1 MAVDDRLCFEDVRRA
16 RNIGT
21 TQHRGAT
28 PQTCLN
34 AKGLIKNVSGGGGS
48 DVYVI
53 RRKNLVCIIRDDQG
67 RGMKGIEH
75 LDDGRCIHCKI
86 VREARNKIDE
96 ARTGTKTFLLNF

>member
-1 MAVDDRLCFEDVRRA
+1 M
-16 RNIGT
+16 
-21 TQHRGAT
+21 
-28 PQTCLN
+28 
-34 AKGLIKNVSGGGGS
+34 
-48 DVYVI
+48 YVI

-96 ARTGTKTFLLNF
+96 ARTAEDFLIKFSRIQSEDRDPCPLRNITFFDYR

>member
-1 MAVDDRLCFEDVRRA
+1 M
-16 RNIGT
+16 
-21 TQHRGAT
+21 
-28 PQTCLN
+28 
-34 AKGLIKNVSGGGGS
+34 
-48 DVYVI
+48 YVI

-96 ARTGTKTFLLNF
+96 ARTEDFLFIYFRFLVRRPRPMPPVTSAGIERLRLLG